1 MQLLPRLLFRGDSDK
16 LNKRLLK
23 STFKSELFMTNLI
36 SGGIGREIFSNT
48 IGQLLNRHI
57 ATGWDKTHFL
67 SFSTDEQRAF
77 YYGSDGKPFDDVYY
91 ETENW
96 DFAVLTF
103 DTTLLIQDSIK
114 EVDAG
119 IYSAKF
125 IPTCKEFLPTFKVI
139 LIDAVS
145 HLKSIASKSNIDMK
159 TAIANADNDK
169 EWLILPVSPFNH
181 QGELTAKLDAHCITD
196 KRLYRY
202 E

>member
-1 MQLLPRLLFRGDSDK
+1 MQSLPTLLFRGDSDK
-16 LNKRLLK
+16 CNKRLLK

-36 SGGIGREIFSNT
+36 SGGNGREILSNT

-67 SFSTDEQRAF
+67 SFSTDEQRAL
-77 YYGSDGKPFDDVYY
+77 YYGSDGKPFEDVLD
-91 ETENW
+91 ESEIW

-114 EVDAG
+114 EVEIG
-119 IYSAKF
+119 IYSAQF
-125 IPTCKEFLPTFKVI
+125 IPTCKEFLPTYKVI

-145 HLKSIASKSNIDMK
+145 HLKSIASKSNIDLK
-159 TAIANADNDK
+159 TAITNAVNDK
-169 EWLILPVSPFNH
+169 EWLILPASPFNYH
-181 QGELTAKLDAHCITD
+181 GELTAKLDAHCITD
-196 KRLYRY
+196 KRVYRY